1 MMTGTEIATGLV
13 SAAAFAAA
21 AVGARRLLHG
31 PDVRATAAVRIGAA
45 VAILSSSALL
55 IRAVVAEGP
64 AAALQQGYESMSLL
78 AVLTGLLAA
87 GLHLART
94 LRGLDA
100 FLFAF
105 AALMEA
111 AALVFGGEASM
122 PSTQR
127 PWFISHALAITLS
140 GVFFTAAGLAGVA
153 YLAAYRGLR
162 RRPVREPS
170 AVGASLE
177 SLDRFGRTAL
187 ILGFPLFTYGILT
200 GMCGIAH
207 RRDLSFAGML
217 TDVTALLSLAA
228 WGVYAYMLICSLWRP
243 NVRGPTAAALATVGW
258 VVVTT
263 AFLAREL
270 MSPLHQ

>member
-1 MMTGTEIATGLV
+1 MTGGEVTTSLV

-21 AVGARRLLHG
+21 AVGARRLLRG
-31 PDVRATAAVRIGAA
+31 PDARAAAMVRIGAA
-45 VAILSSSALL
+45 VAMLSSSALL
-55 IRAVVAEGP
+55 IRAFAAQGP
-64 AAALQQGYESMSLL
+64 VAALQQGYESMSLL
-78 AVLTGLLAA
+78 AVLTGLLGV
-87 GLHLART
+87 GLHVAGT

-100 FLFAF
+100 LLLGF

-111 AALVFGGEASM
+111 AAIVFGGDPPIQSI
-122 PSTQR
+122 QR
-127 PWFISHALAITLS
+127 PWFISHGLAFALS
-140 GVFFTAAGLAGVA
+140 GACFTAAGLAGAA
-153 YLAAYRGLR
+153 YLLAYRGLR
-162 RRPVREPS
+162 RRPVRRPS

-177 SLDRFGRTAL
+177 SLERFGRTAL
-187 ILGFPLFTYGILT
+187 VLGFPLFTYGILT

-207 RRDLSFAGML
+207 RRDLNFAGML

-228 WGVYAYMLICSLWRP
+228 WGVYAYMLIFSLWRP
-243 NVRGPTAAALATVGW
+243 SLRGPTAAALAAVGW